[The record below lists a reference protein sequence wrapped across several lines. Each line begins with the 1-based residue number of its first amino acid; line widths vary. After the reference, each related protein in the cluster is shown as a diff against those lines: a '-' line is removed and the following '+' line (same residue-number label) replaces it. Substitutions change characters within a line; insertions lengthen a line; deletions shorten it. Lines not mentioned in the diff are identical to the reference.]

1 VGKIRYLQRLF
12 EHNLKQSDMR
22 KLRLK
27 DTIIAG
33 SLLFFF
39 FQSCVDD
46 REEWLAKQTP
56 DQSFV
61 EEFKSQQ
68 DAFDKGWHF
77 INHSLSLGP
86 TNWNTPSAPPFYAYS
101 TKTTI
106 GEFLWVD
113 YFSTSSPQGV
123 ISNWAVSPS
132 VIMQNGD
139 KIIFYT
145 RCELY
150 AQGADSTD
158 YANRLQ
164 LRLNTSNDGL
174 NVGNGSDVGDYSN
187 LLLDINPDYIKFSY
201 NQYSSSNPLARDSMR
216 YAYPPVWT
224 KFESTISGL
233 QKPTRGRF
241 AFRYFIEN
249 GGYSGKGT
257 SVGIDS
263 VAYIGINKK

>member
-1 VGKIRYLQRLF
+1 
-12 EHNLKQSDMR
+12 MR

>member
-1 VGKIRYLQRLF
+1 
-12 EHNLKQSDMR
+12 MR

-27 DTIIAG
+27 DTLIAG
-33 SLLFFF
+33 TLLFFF

-132 VIMQNGD
+132 VILQNGD
-139 KIIFYT
+139 KIVFYT

-150 AQGADSTD
+150 AQGTDSTD

-174 NVGNGSDVGDYSN
+174 NVGNGSDVGDYST